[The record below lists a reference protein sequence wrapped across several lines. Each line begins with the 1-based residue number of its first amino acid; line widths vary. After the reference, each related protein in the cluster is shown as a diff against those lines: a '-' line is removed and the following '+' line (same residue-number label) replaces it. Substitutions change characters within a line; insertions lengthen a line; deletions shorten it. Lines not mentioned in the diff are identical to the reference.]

1 MLYHYIETIALSIMV
16 TYALLSV
23 MQDITVIIGRYVRNM
38 LALRLIGIV
47 VLIAMVIAAFGWI
60 WVIWDMAKKAYNL

>member
-1 MLYHYIETIALSIMV
+1 MMYHYIETIALSIMI
-16 TYALLSV
+16 TYALLSAV
-23 MQDITVIIGRYVRNM
+23 QDIIVIIGRYVRNM

-47 VLIAMVIAAFGWI
+47 VLIAMVIAAIGWI